1 MSMPFYVSPEQIM
14 KDKADYARRNIARG
28 RPVVVL
34 QYDTGIAFVAEN
46 HSRALHKISEIYDR
60 VAFAAAGKYPEFE
73 NLRVAGVR
81 YSDLRGYSYDRQDV
95 TARGL
100 ANFYA
105 QLLGT
110 VFTTENKPL
119 EVEIVVAEVGGTGAE
134 DTIYRL
140 TYDGSVAEEIGFV
153 AMGGQAEQ
161 LTTGLQE
168 RWQPGMTLSAALRLA
183 VELLGGSEPGNAT
196 PRQLTPAQLE
206 IAVLDRMRPRRAF
219 RRVGGPL
226 LESLLAEDD
235 PTTGVPHT
243 DDRRAGLHDTLTGV
257 DNGRHPGPPGETP
270 VAGDPVSERP
280 EQEPG
285 HPQEPGQGPGEEAG
299 EGAAEG
305 GTEGSD
311 GPAEGGSTTPD
322 DGNG

>member
-119 EVEIVVAEVGGTGAE
+119 EVEIVVAEVGSTEAD

-140 TYDGSVAEEIGFV
+140 TYDGSVAEETGFV

-161 LTTGLQE
+161 ITTGLQE
-168 RWQPGMTLSAALRLA
+168 RWQAGMTLSAALRLA
-183 VELLGGSEPGNAT
+183 VEMLGRDPSAAANTP
-196 PRQLTPAQLE
+196 PRQLTPDQLE
-206 IAVLDRMRPRRAF
+206 IAVLDRLRLRRAF
-219 RRVGGPL
+219 RRLGGPL
-226 LESLLAEDD
+226 LERLLAEDD

-243 DDRRAGLHDTLTGV
+243 DDRRAGLHDTLTGL
-257 DNGRHPGPPGETP
+257 NGGEPEPPAPTP

-280 EQEPG
+280 DQEPG
-285 HPQEPGQGPGEEAG
+285 HPQEPAG
-299 EGAAEG
+299 GRPDGDEGDGEG
-305 GTEGSD
+305 GTGGQGSGD
-311 GPAEGGSTTPD
+311 E
-322 DGNG
+322 

>member
-81 YSDLRGYSYDRQDV
+81 YSDLRGYSYDRTDV

-119 EVEIVVAEVGGTGAE
+119 EVEIVVAEVGSTAAD

-140 TYDGSVAEEIGFV
+140 TYDGSVAEETGFV

-161 LTTGLQE
+161 ITSGLQE
-168 RWQPGMTLSAALRLA
+168 RWQAGMTLAAALRLA
-183 VELLGGSEPGNAT
+183 VEMLGRDPSAAANT
-196 PRQLTPAQLE
+196 PPRHLTPDQLE
-206 IAVLDRMRPRRAF
+206 IAVLDRLRPRRAF
-219 RRVGGPL
+219 RRLGGPL
-226 LESLLAEDD
+226 LERLLAEDD

-243 DDRRAGLHDTLTGV
+243 DDRRAGLHDTLTGL
-257 DNGRHPGPPGETP
+257 NTAEPEPPAPTP
-270 VAGDPVSERP
+270 VSGDRVSERP

-285 HPQEPGQGPGEEAG
+285 HPQEP
-299 EGAAEG
+299 
-305 GTEGSD
+305 
-311 GPAEGGSTTPD
+311 D
-322 DGNG
+322 DGDDGATDGRGSGDE

>member
-1 MSMPFYVSPEQIM
+1 
-14 KDKADYARRNIARG
+14 
-28 RPVVVL
+28 
-34 QYDTGIAFVAEN
+34 VAEN

-119 EVEIVVAEVGGTGAE
+119 EVEIVVAEVGGTDA
-134 DTIYRL
+134 DDAIYRL
-140 TYDGSVAEEIGFV
+140 TYDGSVAEENGFV

-183 VELLGGSEPGNAT
+183 VELLGREPGNAP

-206 IAVLDRMRPRRAF
+206 IAVLDRLRPRRAF

-243 DDRRAGLHDTLTGV
+243 DDRRAGLHDTLTGLS
-257 DNGRHPGPPGETP
+257 NGPAAQEPGRTP

-285 HPQEPGQGPGEEAG
+285 HPQEPGDPGDSGDSGDSAD
-299 EGAAEG
+299 G
-305 GTEGSD
+305 GD
-311 GPAEGGSTTPD
+311 GAEGGSGDASGPSGD
-322 DGNG
+322 QEA

>member
-1 MSMPFYVSPEQIM
+1 MTMPFYVSPEQIM

-34 QYDTGIAFVAEN
+34 QYDSGIAFVAEN
-46 HSRALHKISEIYDR
+46 PSRALHKVSEIYDR

-81 YSDLRGYSYDRQDV
+81 YSDLRGYSYDRTDV

-105 QLLGT
+105 QILGT

-119 EVEIVVAEVGGTGAE
+119 EVEIVVAEVGAGADE

-140 TYDGSVAEEIGFV
+140 TYDGSVVEESGFV
-153 AMGGQAEQ
+153 AMGAQADQ
-161 LTTGLQE
+161 ISTALQQE
-168 RWQPGMTLSAALRLA
+168 WQAGMSLSAALRLA
-183 VELLGGSEPGNAT
+183 VDLLGRDPAGGTPRTLEPG
-196 PRQLTPAQLE
+196 QLE
-206 IAVLDRMRPRRAF
+206 IAILDRLRPRRAF
-219 RRVGGPL
+219 RRLGGPL

-235 PTTGVPHT
+235 PTTDVPHT

-257 DNGRHPGPPGETP
+257 DNGGDDEPAPTP
-270 VAGDPVSERP
+270 VTGDPVSERP
-280 EQEPG
+280 DQEPG
-285 HPQEPGQGPGEEAG
+285 HPQEPGTRG
-299 EGAAEG
+299 
-305 GTEGSD
+305 
-311 GPAEGGSTTPD
+311 EGGSGGE
-322 DGNG
+322 DGSGDG

>member
-34 QYDTGIAFVAEN
+34 QYDSGIAFVAEN

-60 VAFAAAGKYPEFE
+60 MAFAAAGKYPEFE

-119 EVEIVVAEVGGTGAE
+119 EVEIVVAEVAE
-134 DTIYRL
+134 TDADDAIYRL
-140 TYDGSVAEEIGFV
+140 TYDGSVAEENGFV
-153 AMGGQAEQ
+153 AMGGAAEQ

-168 RWQPGMTLSAALRLA
+168 RWQPRMTLSAALRLA
-183 VELLGGSEPGNAT
+183 VELLSREPGNAP
-196 PRQLTPAQLE
+196 PRQLTAEQLE
-206 IAVLDRMRPRRAF
+206 IAVLDRLRPRRAF
-219 RRVGGPL
+219 RRLGGPL
-226 LESLLAEDD
+226 LERLLAEDD
-235 PTTGVPHT
+235 PTTGVPQT

-257 DNGRHPGPPGETP
+257 SNGEHAGAPGPTP
-270 VAGDPVSERP
+270 VSGDPVSERP
-280 EQEPG
+280 DQEPG
-285 HPQEPGQGPGEEAG
+285 HPQEPAG
-299 EGAAEG
+299 DAEG
-305 GTEGSD
+305 D
-311 GPAEGGSTTPD
+311 GDGGAGGDSAPSGD
-322 DGNG
+322 REA